1 MKKVTICI
9 QNNKLNLS
17 SSFDVSDELDE
28 NSSGIFRSEYENL
41 LIYIT
46 TQITTNVTIKHQ
58 LFDLNKII
66 FFLDSKIDYDKLKEH
81 LKKITQW

>member
-9 QNNKLNLS
+9 QNKHWDLR
-17 SSFDVSDELDE
+17 SSFDVSNEFEE
-28 NSSGIFRSEYENL
+28 NSYYTKYDNL

-46 TQITTNVTIKHQ
+46 TQILCPVTIKHP
-58 LFDLNKII
+58 LFDLNEII

-81 LKKITQW
+81 LEKITQG

>member
-9 QNNKLNLS
+9 QNIFWNLS
-17 SSFDVSDELDE
+17 SSFDVSNEYEE
-28 NSSGIFRSEYENL
+28 NSYYTKYDNL

-46 TQITTNVTIKHQ
+46 TQILSPVTIKHPI
-58 LFDLNKII
+58 FNLNEII

-81 LKKITQW
+81 LEKITKG

>member
-9 QNNKLNLS
+9 QNKYWNLS
-17 SSFDVSDELDE
+17 SSFDVSDELRE
-28 NSSGIFRSEYENL
+28 NYNCTKYENL

-46 TQITTNVTIKHQ
+46 TQILNPVTIKHPI
-58 LFDLNKII
+58 FELNEII

-81 LKKITQW
+81 LEKITKG